1 MYDKILWFLAG
12 AAGTIII
19 AVVAW
24 PELGPQTVA
33 PIVAPTIVHTAD
45 EAEPRTQPIR
55 VEVLNG
61 CGVPQVAARLTRQ
74 ARALGLDV
82 INEGNAT
89 HFGYLHTLVIHR
101 GGDPQQARQVAT
113 LLGIPHQ
120 IEQQTQNAFR
130 LADVTIVIGRDFER
144 INLFHENR

>member
-1 MYDKILWFLAG
+1 MHDKILWFLAG

-24 PELGPQTVA
+24 PELNPQPTE
-33 PIVAPTIVHTAD
+33 PIIVHTAD
-45 EAEPRTQPIR
+45 EVEPLTQPIR

-61 CGVPQVAARLTRQ
+61 CGVSQVAARLTRQ
-74 ARALGLDV
+74 ARVLGLDV
-82 INEGNAT
+82 IHEGNAT

-101 GGDPQQARQVAT
+101 GGDPQQAQQVAT

-120 IEQQTQNAFR
+120 IEQQTPNAFR
-130 LADVTIVIGRDFER
+130 LADVSIVIGRDFER